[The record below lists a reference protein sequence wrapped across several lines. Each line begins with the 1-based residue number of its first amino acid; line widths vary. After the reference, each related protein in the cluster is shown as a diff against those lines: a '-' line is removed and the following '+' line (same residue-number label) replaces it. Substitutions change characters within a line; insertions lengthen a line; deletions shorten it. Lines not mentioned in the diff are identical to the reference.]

1 MLRLKLNQKK
11 IFKISCFIILIL
23 GALNLT
29 NIPNTNAYFKKAET
43 KVLEVKQN
51 LYKVQEIKTEI
62 NGINSMSDT
71 GFIANIKFIR
81 NDDDANIKLYTITC
95 GNTKSSLSLANG
107 IISTII
113 PCGIPATNDEKKIEL
128 KIEEMI
134 SNVKKQKIPF
144 LCGTNIINY
153 EGFGSFRAS
162 LVELLKNNININ
174 YLWTNR
180 FTPEGYLTFNNMSND
195 SLISKSSVAN
205 IGVSMNDNNVFS
217 EDTNF
222 VGYVKTYDYYKNIY
236 ATLPDAEKQYKLYFT
251 TDENEEATLSDKNT
265 KLRNAFKTYL
275 EKYIY
280 TTSTESNMVEK
291 VYNYVISKCQ
301 DFTQIVNGSL
311 TIQGLTKV
319 DDYIVLDKVEIQKA
333 ITEYEKELKKYED
346 FLTQTDSYKESFNTT
361 TNYLNSLPK
370 INTNPIY
377 TAITDTTYSKNPQ
390 YIVYYDQA
398 KDSTE
403 QYLSLVE
410 VLNNGTTST
419 LTISELDQTSLNN
432 MLSAIRETDNLYID
446 IYADAN
452 TAKTLKSEFEK
463 LLENKSFAIIS
474 DVLGYGYEQISYEI
488 KGLVPINN
496 VVDEPQEDD
505 ENKEEKPTFKD
516 YQNYL
521 DTIKE
526 QYKTYEKTYAYIS
539 EETENNIFY
548 KNFISTNPTN
558 LNYIYF
564 ENAEEEIT
572 LTYVTMT
579 KEKEI
584 LIEALNKDKANELN
598 AQLETGLKVH
608 LTKDEDQTEIINA
621 VNTLLEI
628 NPVGLAKTTNFALT
642 TSNNTVL
649 TYISANDNITSDI
662 TIQNLNNL
670 DDATKQQLI
679 TEIDTKTKTED
690 GFTINYQ
697 DENDKLLL
705 TNAINS
711 LLDFTPDATEELSK
725 YIISDNNGTITY
737 KLNSNY
743 QEEITP
749 PENPDNPEE
758 TDPTNPEDGNKDEN
772 QNKEPASTNPAPTDN
787 QEDDNQDQPLDETFE
802 NEAPNT
808 LADSSAETNPSTSS
822 QPELATSTE
831 VYAPTLEINDINTGL
846 NNI

>member
-1 MLRLKLNQKK
+1 MKKLRLKLNKNA
-11 IFKISCFIILIL
+11 IFKVTCLMFLIIGTLS
-23 GALNLT
+23 LT
-29 NIPNTNAYFKKAET
+29 IVPNTNAYFKMEET
-43 KVLEVKQN
+43 KVLELQNSLYEVEEVKIDVSSFELLPTGQ
-51 LYKVQEIKTEI
+51 I
-62 NGINSMSDT
+62 NASLI
-71 GFIANIKFIR
+71 FHR
-81 NDDDANIKLYTITC
+81 NDKTRKNYKLQC
-95 GNTKSSLSLANG
+95 GNTTQTFPIDVNDAKHTIICDIDSNNTSEKINVEIYEIIENIPFFCGTITINYSNFNNLRSNLVTFLTENQKLQELNIWNTLTPHKYLRDNKILYNTDVTKGNLSKIG
-107 IISTII
+107 IIM
-113 PCGIPATNDEKKIEL
+113 NED
-128 KIEEMI
+128 
-134 SNVKKQKIPF
+134 N
-144 LCGTNIINY
+144 
-153 EGFGSFRAS
+153 SFS
-162 LVELLKNNININ
+162 L
-174 YLWTNR
+174 
-180 FTPEGYLTFNNMSND
+180 
-195 SLISKSSVAN
+195 
-205 IGVSMNDNNVFS
+205 
-217 EDTNF
+217 DTNF

-301 DFTQIVNGSL
+301 DFTQIINGSL

-390 YIVYYDQA
+390 YIVYYDQT

-463 LLENKSFAIIS
+463 LLENKNFAIIS
-474 DVLGYGYEQISYEI
+474 DVLDYGYEQISYEI
-488 KGLVPINN
+488 KGLAPINN

-505 ENKEEKPTFKD
+505 ENKEEKPIFKD

-548 KNFISTNPTN
+548 KNFISTSPAN

-608 LTKDEDQTEIINA
+608 LTKDNNQTEIINA

-628 NPVGLAKTTNFALT
+628 NPVGLAKTTTFALT

-649 TYISANDNITSDI
+649 TYISASDNITSDI

-679 TEIDTKTKTED
+679 TEINTKTKTED

-711 LLDFTPDATEELSK
+711 LLDFTPDTTEELSK

-758 TDPTNPEDGNKDEN
+758 TDPTNSEDGNKDEN
-772 QNKEPASTNPAPTDN
+772 QNKEPDSTNPAPTDN

-802 NEAPNT
+802 YEAPNT
-808 LADSSAETNPSTSS
+808 LADSSTETNPSTSS

-831 VYAPTLEINDINTGL
+831 VSAPTLEINDINTGL